1 MSAVMPG
8 EETVSFLKKFVSPA
22 HFPVFLEK
30 CGIFMDFLY
39 ETNRTM
45 NLTRIPETSF
55 WTLHAADSLALA
67 GELSLAGKKL
77 CDVGCGAGFPSLIL
91 AAAFP
96 DLLVTAIDSTR
107 KKVDFVAAA
116 AEKMDLPN
124 LTAIHARANELARKE
139 DFHAAY
145 DIVTARAVGNA
156 PDLIRESAGFL
167 NHRHGLLCI
176 YRTTEQL
183 EKELTELKRRKLNCR
198 TTVPFQL
205 PEGAGTR
212 LFLILPSQK
221 SMVSGRP

>member
-1 MSAVMPG
+1 MIEPK
-8 EETVSFLKKFVSPA
+8 EETLVFMKQFIPEEY
-22 HFPVFLEK
+22 FPVFLEK
-30 CGIFMDFLY
+30 CKILMDFLY
-39 ETNRTM
+39 ETNKTL
-45 NLTRIPETSF
+45 NLTRISEESF
-55 WTLHAADSLALA
+55 WSLHVADSLAFA
-67 GELSLAGKKL
+67 GEVPLAGKKL

-139 DFHAAY
+139 DFKAAY
-145 DIVTARAVGNA
+145 DYVTARAVA
-156 PDLIRESAGFL
+156 DASVLIRETANFL
-167 NHRHGLLCI
+167 NHKRGQLCI

-183 EKELTELKRRKLNCR
+183 EREIPDLQKRKLNYR
-198 TTVPFQL
+198 ITPLFQL
-205 PEGAGTR
+205 PEGAGNR

-221 SMVSGRP
+221 SMTLKR

>member
-1 MSAVMPG
+1 MIVPKD
-8 EETVSFLKKFVSPA
+8 ETLAFMKQFVPED

-30 CGIFMDFLY
+30 CGILMDFLY
-39 ETNRTM
+39 ETNKTL
-45 NLTRIPETSF
+45 NLTRIPEESF
-55 WTLHAADSLALA
+55 WSLHVADSLAFA
-67 GELSLAGKKL
+67 GEVSLDGKKL

-116 AEKMDLPN
+116 AEKMNLPN

-139 DFHAAY
+139 DFKAAY
-145 DIVTARAVGNA
+145 DFVTARAVA
-156 PDLIRESAGFL
+156 DASVLIRETANFL
-167 NHRHGLLCI
+167 NHKHGLLCI

-183 EKELTELKRRKLNCR
+183 EREIPDLKQRKLNYR
-198 TTVPFQL
+198 TTPLFQL
-205 PEGAGTR
+205 PEGAGSR

-221 SMVSGRP
+221 SMTLRR

>member
-1 MSAVMPG
+1 MMAPTA
-8 EETVSFLKKFVSPA
+8 ETLEFLKRFIPEDY
-22 HFPVFLEK
+22 FPVFMKK
-30 CGIFMDFLY
+30 CEILMDFLY
-39 ETNRTM
+39 ETNQTL
-45 NLTRIPETSF
+45 NLTRIPEESF
-55 WTLHAADSLALA
+55 WTLHVADSLAFA
-67 GELSLAGKKL
+67 GEVSLDGKKL

-139 DFHAAY
+139 DFKAAY
-145 DIVTARAVGNA
+145 DFVTARAVA
-156 PDLIRESAGFL
+156 DASVLIRETANFL
-167 NHRHGLLCI
+167 NHKHGQLCI

-183 EKELTELKRRKLNCR
+183 EREIPDLKQRRLNYR
-198 TTVPFQL
+198 TTPLFQL
-205 PEGAGTR
+205 PEGAGAR

-221 SMVSGRP
+221 SMTLRK

>member
-1 MSAVMPG
+1 MLSPV
-8 EETVSFLKKFVSPA
+8 EETLTFMKRFVPENN
-22 HFPVFLEK
+22 FPLFMEK
-30 CGIFMDFLY
+30 CQILMDFLY
-39 ETNRTM
+39 ETNKTL
-45 NLTRIPETSF
+45 NLTRIPEHAF
-55 WTLHAADSLALA
+55 WSLHVADSLALA
-67 GELSLAGKKL
+67 GELPLDGKKL

-96 DLLVTAIDSTR
+96 DLLVTAVDSTR

-116 AEKMDLPN
+116 ADKMNLPN

-145 DIVTARAVGNA
+145 DLVTARAVA
-156 PDLIRESAGFL
+156 DASVLIRETAMFL
-167 NHRHGLLCI
+167 NHKHGQLCI

-183 EKELTELKRRKLNCR
+183 EREIPELDRRKLNYR
-198 TTVPFQL
+198 TTPLFNL

-221 SMVSGRP
+221 SMVSRQK